1 VRSRAALLVLGL
13 ALLGVACGPGAAD
26 ESAPPTTVQT
36 GATTSEPDSGSG
48 SVPVTTAG
56 LPAETTTSSARPVA
70 PDFTLKLGEGGS
82 YTLSAGER
90 PVYLV
95 FWAEW

>member
-1 VRSRAALLVLGL
+1 MRSRAALLGLGL
-13 ALLGVACGPGAAD
+13 ALLGVACGPGEAD
-26 ESAPPTTVQT
+26 ESAPLTTVQT
-36 GATTSEPDSGSG
+36 GATTSEPDSSSG
-48 SVPVTTAG
+48 SVPGTSAS
-56 LPAETTTSSARPVA
+56 LPAETTTSFSRPLA
-70 PDFTLKLGEGGS
+70 PDFTLQLGEGGS